1 MTGLELL
8 KEELL
13 KMGHSKT
20 KLDRDTKLLRDIVSI
35 LAKDEEQRIALS
47 LIEVTRE
54 KQKEKEINLRM
65 REHDLD
71 SRTCSLIN
79 RENRFHEIKTG
90 AEIEVRN
97 ATVRLAELKIEIED
111 LEKKKVKLSDCKS
124 EFEYRLILFEAFKES
139 IEVKSIYDNTAFIY
153 AAGAIL
159 GGESLPEFTP
169 DHSDK
174 YEKLINVLLPR
185 KKKEKDNFSDPFF
198 SEPRKMM

>member
-13 KMGHSKT
+13 KKGHSKT
-20 KLDRDTKLLRDIVSI
+20 KLDRDTKLIRDIVTI
-35 LAKDEEQRIALS
+35 LAKDEEQHIALNF
-47 LIEVTRE
+47 IEVTRE
-54 KQKEKEINLRM
+54 KQKEKEQSLKA
-65 REHDLD
+65 REIDL
-71 SRTCSLIN
+71 SNRACKLIN
-79 RENRFHEIKTG
+79 REMEFREIKRD

-97 ATVRLAELKIEIED
+97 ATVRLEELKREIEE
-111 LEKKKVKLSDCKS
+111 LENKKVKLSDCKS

-139 IEVKSIYDNTAFIY
+139 IEVRSVYDNTAFIY

-174 YEKLINVLLPR
+174 YGKTINVLLPR
-185 KKKEKDNFSDPFF
+185 KKKETGLFSDR
-198 SEPRKMM
+198 ENRIMM